1 MGKNLNKW
9 ESNKIAKTKSQ
20 TTVGLQKYI
29 EESTGEIKEFTVIE
43 KNIAADF
50 NFHKIWLQDV
60 LNILDSFG
68 NKKILVITHLLKIMR
83 NEDNT
88 FSGSY
93 REIAEACEVSLPTV
107 SLVMNELIDSDV
119 IKKIGTGTYQFN
131 PSLVVKGSSEKRRN
145 LLIKYTY
152 GDDAKQISNAKKAIS
167 QHSLF
172 EDIKAAE
179 SGSGEVQPNKD

>member
-1 MGKNLNKW
+1 MAKKLNKW
-9 ESNKIAKTKSQ
+9 EDGKVVKTKSQ
-20 TTVGLQKYI
+20 TTVGTQKYI

-43 KNIAADF
+43 KNITSDF

-107 SLVMNELIDSDV
+107 SLVMNELIDGDV
-119 IKKIGTGTYQFN
+119 IKKVATGTYQFN
-131 PSLVVKGSSEKRRN
+131 PSLVVKGGSEKRRN

-152 GDDAKQISNAKKAIS
+152 GDDAKQISNARKVVT
-167 QHSLF
+167 QHSIF
-172 EDIKAAE
+172 EDIEAADE
-179 SGSGEVQPNKD
+179 SSAEVQL